1 MSLGSTM
8 ALTLVHDAPHR
19 PRGLNGGTLSYS
31 PDDLAYIVSQF
42 QVDVPIQLDDFPE
55 KGNINLHTYWLKD
68 SSNTE
73 YLLQKVNSNVF
84 TRPYRV
90 MDSMMASISAQNKGL
105 EVHPED
111 WVPITLVPTRFD
123 SNYLDISDEHGWSV
137 WRLMHR
143 IPDVVTFK
151 SLGAV
156 SADKRDHVA
165 FQVGRGLALY
175 SELTASMPAN
185 LASPLPGYRH
195 TDIYFMQLDAVLAG
209 VRGPHQA
216 IKFLP
221 EDEELQEAT
230 GLHFM
235 VHLSPEE
242 AEARREAVEP
252 WVDFLMEHR
261 GKAMILHNS
270 LQSGLVRKGMI
281 HGDTKIE
288 NFLFCKDTYNV
299 KSLIDLD
306 TIVPGT
312 WLSDWGD
319 MVRSLVNVAGETEED
334 LANVVVCRETYETV
348 TRGFLSAAGNIPP
361 QELSLM
367 VDAVIS
373 ITLELGARFLADYLR
388 GDTYFGVTEGHRD
401 LNLTRAAVQLSLAQ
415 SLMDYEHEARAMIA
429 AHS

>member
-1 MSLGSTM
+1 M

-19 PRGLNGGTLSYS
+19 PRGSNAGTLSYS

-68 SSNTE
+68 SSGTE

-90 MDSMMASISAQNKGL
+90 MDSMMACIRAQRKAL
-105 EVHPED
+105 EIHPED
-111 WVPITLVPTRFD
+111 WVPITLVPTRFQ

-143 IPDVVTFK
+143 IPNVVTFK
-151 SLGAV
+151 SLGGVAE
-156 SADKRDHVA
+156 DQRDHVA

-175 SELTASMPAN
+175 SQLTSSMPSD

-195 TDIYFMQLDAVLAG
+195 TDIYFKQLDAVLAG

-216 IKFLP
+216 IRFLP

-235 VHLSPEE
+235 VHISPEE
-242 AEARREAVEP
+242 AESRREIAEP
-252 WVDFLMEHR
+252 WIDFLMEHR
-261 GKAMILHNS
+261 GRAMILHEH
-270 LQSGLVRKGMI
+270 LKSGHIRKGMI

-319 MVRSLVNVAGETEED
+319 MVRSLVNVAGEVEED
-334 LANVVVCRETYETV
+334 LTKVHVCKKTYETV
-348 TRGFLSAAGNIPP
+348 TSGFLSAAGSIPE
-361 QELSLM
+361 QEIALM

-373 ITLELGARFLADYLR
+373 ITLELGARFLTDYLR
-388 GDTYFGVTEGHRD
+388 GDTYFGVAEDHRD
-401 LNLTRAAVQLSLAQ
+401 LNLTRAAVQLTLAQ
-415 SLMDYEHEARAMIA
+415 ALMDYEPESRSMIA
-429 AHS
+429 AHI